1 MKLLRRLMKVAL
13 GIVLFFGFT
22 MSAFVIFD
30 RVNSSKLREFCS
42 SIKHQSTAAEVIA
55 NASQKGFPVFPPTD
69 MRPVVSILNHMA
81 PFFRHECAVSIQA
94 GHVVRT
100 EINFAD

>member
-1 MKLLRRLMKVAL
+1 MKLSI

-22 MSAFVIFD
+22 MVAFAIID

-42 SIKHQSTAAEVIA
+42 SIQGQSTAAEVIA
-55 NASQKGFPVFPPTD
+55 HATQKGFPVFPPTD
-69 MRPVVSILNHMA
+69 IRPVVSILNHMA

-100 EINFAD
+100 EINVAD